1 MSRFI
6 NIGMYKFDN
15 NNQLLNLPLVSII
28 IPFFNNQT
36 DLPRCLDS
44 ILRQTYTKWEAI
56 CVDDGSTDASGQ
68 IVDNYAKHDARFN
81 VIHQKNAGVSVA
93 RTVALSRATGTYLI
107 MVDADDYAE
116 PYMIEKMVERAVCS
130 SVDLVITGTKCIK
143 KGGKQINAVPKML
156 SGLHASKVSEFFV
169 HFSPAPHAKMYKMS
183 IVKEHNISFPS
194 GVVMGEDA
202 VFNAAYWHYVKKV
215 YVLKEP
221 LYVYDESNTL
231 SATSKFVAGKLP
243 FSVYA
248 QTVSLPCIIYDELS
262 KRRDGVKTLSEW
274 LPSLLRM
281 QLIEHGWVMDVTFT
295 DVQYREDLRKISVD
309 CYRNLANKTSLA
321 SRCNVNVLYIL
332 GRVKGKFL
340 RFAGKLKRFLLDLL
354 IYKKH

>member
-1 MSRFI
+1 M
-6 NIGMYKFDN
+6 
-15 NNQLLNLPLVSII
+15 QPLVSVV
-28 IPFFNNQT
+28 IPVYNCE
-36 DLPRCLDS
+36 DYLSRCLDS
-44 ILRQTYTKWEAI
+44 VCGQTYLRLEII
-56 CVDDGSTDASGQ
+56 CVNDGSTDNSGDILNKRAEIDSRLK
-68 IVDNYAKHDARFN
+68 IV
-81 VIHQKNAGVSVA
+81 HQKNAGVSVA
-93 RTVALSRATGTYLI
+93 RNVALSRATGTYLI

-156 SGLHASKVSEFFV
+156 SGLHASKVSDFFV
-169 HFSPAPHAKMYKMS
+169 HFSPAPHAKMYKTS
-183 IVKEHNISFPS
+183 IIKEHNLSFPS
-194 GVVMGEDA
+194 GVVMGEDS
-202 VFNAAYWHYVKKV
+202 VFNAVYWHYVKKV
-215 YVLKEP
+215 YVIKES
-221 LYVYDESNTL
+221 LYIYDVSNTL

-248 QTVSLPCIIYDELS
+248 QTVALPCTIYAELS
-262 KRRDGVKTLSEW
+262 KRRDAVKTISEW

-295 DVQYREDLRKISVD
+295 DVQYRKDLRKISVD

-340 RFAGKLKRFLLDLL
+340 RFAGKIKRFLLDLL